1 MKNRKIGILSF
12 VGAAVAGM
20 LCMAAPAS
28 ASSLQYDFSNNIGNN
43 TSYSG
48 AEFTMTVNDLGGNLV
63 SFVFHNNGPA
73 GSAITGIYFYD
84 GVILGNTGSIDNSTI
99 SGNFVENSGSP
110 ANLPGG
116 NPYGLTNA
124 TKEFYSHSQGIN
136 GIAAGEYLT
145 ITMEIQGTFQDL
157 QNAIE
162 SAQGLS
168 QSNPFQSG
176 MLVVGLHVQGLPGS
190 DQYLNSTTIIPLPAA
205 VWMGLAGIMGVVA
218 VRRRFA

>member
-1 MKNRKIGILSF
+1 
-12 VGAAVAGM
+12 M
-20 LCMAAPAS
+20 LCVAAPAS
-28 ASSLQYDFSNNIGNN
+28 ASSLQYDFANNIGGN
-43 TSYSG
+43 TSYTG
-48 AEFTMTVNDLGGNLV
+48 AEFTMTVNDLGGNMV

-84 GVILGNTGSIDNSTI
+84 GVILGNTGVIDNSTI
-99 SGNFVENSGSP
+99 SGHFNENQGNP

-136 GIAAGEYLT
+136 GIKAGEYLT
-145 ITMEIQGTFQDL
+145 ITMQINGTFADL

-176 MLVVGLHVQGLPGS
+176 MLVVGLHVQGLPDS
-190 DQYLNSTTIIPLPAA
+190 DQFLNTTTVIPLPAP
-205 VWMGLAGIMGVVA
+205 VWMGLAGLIGVAA
-218 VRRRFA
+218 VRRRLA